1 MNLIKPVWLS
11 VASLLGVTIAVVG
24 LARPESSSPAR
35 ITIRDA
41 AFYDSEDCKP
51 GGDVE
56 VACPLYT
63 MRIQGK
69 GFTSRIQNECDNQVS
84 DTGARSCSIAV
95 DMKYFRDKWGFHDPS
110 VHHRKSMW
118 IDYECNPGTPGS
130 KPVRSFGEEAADD
143 RPGGYITVT
152 CD

>member
-1 MNLIKPVWLS
+1 MKLIKPVWLS
-11 VASLLGVTIAVVG
+11 VAASLGVTTAAVG
-24 LARPESSSPAR
+24 LPRSESSSPAQ

-69 GFTSRIQNECDNQVS
+69 AFTSRIQNECDNQLSGTNV
-84 DTGARSCSIAV
+84 RSCTIVV
-95 DMKYFRDKWGFHDPS
+95 DMKYFREKWGFHDPS
-110 VHHRKSMW
+110 VHHRKAMW
-118 IDYECNPGTPGS
+118 IEYECNAGNRES
-130 KPVRSFGEEAADD
+130 KPVRSFGEEAASD
-143 RPGGYITVT
+143 RPSGYITVT